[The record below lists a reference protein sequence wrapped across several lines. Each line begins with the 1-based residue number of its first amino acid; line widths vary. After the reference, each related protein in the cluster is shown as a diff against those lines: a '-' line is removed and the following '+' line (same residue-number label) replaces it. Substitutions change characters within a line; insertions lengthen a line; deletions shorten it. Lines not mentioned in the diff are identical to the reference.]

1 MTRHFFHIVRGWT
14 IMDKH
19 ETILFCLALI
29 AQFALLTGLIAV
41 NGSGRSVFLN
51 SSEGD
56 AEEHLL
62 IAERLLTHGGFYSGE
77 ITVPFGPLETI
88 RMPIYPMIAAAF
100 LFITGWSYAGA
111 IFLQQIFGAAAIVVL
126 YRLMKRLVGER
137 AAFIGSLV
145 AVFDLQRLFLMTGFS
160 TESVFFLFLFGGVLV
175 AARTIEQAA
184 DFSKNK
190 KYAYL
195 TMAATGVLLALAG
208 LTRYFAYFLGLL
220 TGVYFVFFFLFYIV
234 KRRIHWFFAVKLM
247 VVFFVAFFTLIAPW
261 SIRSKV
267 HFDTWR
273 ISTSGQWNLYNRN
286 LIRLYEYRDGYRG
299 KSHQPINDMLE
310 AKFFADTGADPARP
324 FKEYYL
330 RDYAYGPYFYKEAN
344 KTIRENL
351 GLYIKVAL
359 WRLIPFASDS
369 NVPAVLGYVDEY
381 LFPIYP
387 FLNQYGIQTYP
398 HIFWAMRFA
407 WIALYGFILLIVVLK
422 RKSFQRH
429 LFPYLYL
436 FLFALLT
443 AYGGEWSFGTR
454 HKLPF
459 VMMFYS
465 VIAYCVIL
473 LRQKEPLPPAYEGRK

>member
-1 MTRHFFHIVRGWT
+1 MHRFFYIVHRWT
-14 IMDKH
+14 TMYKY

-29 AQFALLTGLIAV
+29 AQLALLTSLIAV
-41 NGSGRSVFLN
+41 NGSGKSVFLN

-62 IAERLLTHGGFYSGE
+62 ITERLLTHGGFYSGE

-100 LFITGWSYAGA
+100 LFITDWNYAGT
-111 IFLQQIFGAAAIVVL
+111 IFLQQIFGALAIVVL

-160 TESVFFLFLFGGVLV
+160 TESVFFLFLFGAIL
-175 AARTIEQAA
+175 AAVIIIEQVVN
-184 DFSKNK
+184 FSRNK
-190 KYAYL
+190 KSAYL
-195 TMAATGVLLALAG
+195 VIAATGVLFALAG

-220 TGVYFVFFFLFYIV
+220 TGIFFVFYFSFCVV
-234 KRRIHWFFAVKLM
+234 KRRMHWFFATKLI
-247 VVFFVAFFTLIAPW
+247 VIFFAAFFVILIPW

-273 ISTSGQWNLYNRN
+273 ISASGQWNLYNRN

-299 KSHQPINDMLE
+299 KSHQSINDMLE
-310 AKFFADTGADPARP
+310 AKFFADTGADPSRP

-330 RDYAYGPYFYKEAN
+330 RDYSYGPYFYKEAN

-359 WRLIPFASDS
+359 WRLIPFAVDS
-369 NVPAVLGYVDEY
+369 NVHAVLGYTDQY
-381 LFPIYP
+381 LFPILP
-387 FLNQYGIQTYP
+387 FFNRYGIQIYP
-398 HIFWAMRFA
+398 HIFWATRFV
-407 WIALYGFILLIVVLK
+407 WIALYAFVFLVVVLK
-422 RKSFQRH
+422 RK
-429 LFPYLYL
+429 LFKRRLYPYLYL
-436 FLFALLT
+436 SLLVLLT
-443 AYGGEWSFGTR
+443 AYGGEWSFGSR

-459 VMMFYS
+459 VMIFYS
-465 VIAYCVIL
+465 IIAYCVIA
-473 LRQKEPLPPAYEGRK
+473 LRQKESLPLTYEDKK